1 MFVFSTVLFVN
12 GLPVAYQVF
21 KEYRLVF
28 KPAAIG
34 NIPISAPVLF
44 AEKKNHNWIITGTT
58 DANLKAQAIEDIQ
71 NNEHKLAAGH
81 TA

>member
-12 GLPVAYQVF
+12 GLPVAYQVY

-28 KPAAIG
+28 KPAVTG
-34 NIPISAPVLF
+34 NVSTAAPVLF
-44 AEKKNHNWIITGTT
+44 AEKKNNNWIITGTT
-58 DANLKAQAIEDIQ
+58 DVNLEAQAIEDIQ
-71 NNEHKLAAGH
+71 NNEHKLVAGH